1 MAKIYQ
7 QQLENVMGTV
17 RCAAH
22 ILMNF
27 PDTPEDP
34 VFHQISDLAAKLWSV
49 DDELISIRKKFVKDA
64 SIEEK
69 IATYNHRHSMDAEI
83 GYRIRNGLSL

>member
-22 ILMNF
+22 ILMDF

-34 VFHQISDLAAKLWSV
+34 VFHQISDLAAKLWLI

-64 SIEEK
+64 TIEEK
-69 IATYNHRHSMDAEI
+69 IATFNHRLTMNAEV
-83 GYRIRNGLSL
+83 GYRIRNGLPL

>member
-27 PDTPEDP
+27 PADTAEP

-69 IATYNHRHSMDAEI
+69 IATYNHRLTQNAEI
-83 GYRIRNGLSL
+83 GYKIRNGLPL